1 MRSAREI
8 KNMSRPRKSEPRSE
22 QLNVSLTQSELAS
35 IKRRAEAVGMRPVH
49 FGRAL
54 MLGQGGKVAAK
65 NEPASNL
72 NQFIYGQLVR
82 LGNNLNQM
90 VRHLNQTGD
99 PLPADLEPLLK
110 DIRQILRRCED
121 DR

>member
-1 MRSAREI
+1 MG
-8 KNMSRPRKSEPRSE
+8 RPKKSELRC
-22 QLNVSLTQSELAS
+22 QQFNLSLTASELDS
-35 IKRRAEAVGMRPVH
+35 IKRRAQAVGMRPVH

-54 MLGQGGKVAAK
+54 LLGQGSKPAV
-65 NEPASNL
+65 NREPNGNIERL
-72 NQFIYGQLVR
+72 IYAQLVR

-90 VRHLNQTGD
+90 VRHLHATGD

-110 DIRQILRRCED
+110 DIRRILARWCRD